1 MRGGRKKFYADA
13 LPLLGE
19 VADKNYAALLLL
31 FGNRVDQYNVRA
43 QFHFGLHVK
52 QRAMS
57 VHDDS
62 LAVLTEFAAY
72 GGLPCGTHGN
82 ASKDAGATT
91 SRRTGRCGVHEPIVR
106 PTVVRVN
113 STFAIRCP
121 KCSRFKSATGMAG
134 NGGLAM
140 DVSELVR
147 RAAPAGCLKSNDE
160 IWKQCKPVPLA
171 VLRRTSVE

>member
-1 MRGGRKKFYADA
+1 
-13 LPLLGE
+13 
-19 VADKNYAALLLL
+19 
-31 FGNRVDQYNVRA
+31 
-43 QFHFGLHVK
+43 
-52 QRAMS
+52 MS
-57 VHDDS
+57 VHDDG

-82 ASKDAGATT
+82 ASKDAGAAT

-106 PTVVRVN
+106 PTVVPVN

-121 KCSRFKSATGMAG
+121 KCSRFESAAG
-134 NGGLAM
+134 IGGDGGLAM

-147 RAAPAGCLKSNDE
+147 RAAPAGCLKSKDE
-160 IWKQCKPVPLA
+160 IWEHRKAVPLA